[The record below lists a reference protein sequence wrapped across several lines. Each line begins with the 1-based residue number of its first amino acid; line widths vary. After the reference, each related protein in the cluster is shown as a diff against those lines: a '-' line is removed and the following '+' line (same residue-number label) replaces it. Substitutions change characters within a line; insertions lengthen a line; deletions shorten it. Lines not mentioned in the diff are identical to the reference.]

1 MKHKTTRDLY
11 SYWQVLRRDRAAPER
26 TEIEPA
32 EIRSILGDTF
42 ILEVA
47 EAKNFRFRLAGT
59 RVCALYGRE
68 LKGRDFATLWTGKD
82 RDTVSSLVGA
92 ISEEAAAAVVGFSGS
107 TDFGRSVA
115 IECLLLPVRQNGP
128 GYQRILG
135 SIVAMDD
142 PYWLGM
148 HPIMRQSISGLRLIW
163 PEDNRPFLRRGGTI
177 EPVLFDDATPMP
189 LPHPSVPALGRERR
203 VQHLTVYEGGK
214 R

>member
-11 SYWQVLRRDRAAPER
+11 GYWQVLRRDRPAPDR

-32 EIRSILGDTF
+32 EIRGALGDTC

-68 LKGRDFATLWTGKD
+68 LKGRDFTTLWTGKD
-82 RDTVSSLVGA
+82 RETISSLLGA
-92 ISEEAAAAVVGFSGS
+92 ISEEAAAAVVGFTGT
-107 TDFGRSVA
+107 TDYGRSVPV
-115 IECLLLPVRQNGP
+115 ECLLLPIRQNGQ
-128 GYQRILG
+128 GFQRVLG
-135 SIVAMDD
+135 SIVAMDA

-148 HPIMRQSISGLRLIW
+148 HPIMRQSINGLRLIW
-163 PEDNRPFLRRGGTI
+163 PEENRPFLRRGGETD
-177 EPVLFDDATPMP
+177 PVTFDDTPRPPPGHM
-189 LPHPSVPALGRERR
+189 LPAFGGERR
-203 VQHLTVYEGGK
+203 VAHLTVYEGGK

>member
-11 SYWQVLRRDRAAPER
+11 GYWQVLRRDRPAPER

-32 EIRSILGDTF
+32 EIRAILGDTF

-68 LKGRDFATLWTGKD
+68 LKGRDFTTLWTGKD
-82 RDTVSSLVGA
+82 RETMASLLGA
-92 ISEEAAAAVVGFSGS
+92 ISEEAAAAVIGFTGS
-107 TDFGRSVA
+107 TDFGRSVP

-148 HPIMRQSISGLRLIW
+148 HPVMRQSINGLRLIW
-163 PEDNRPFLRRGGTI
+163 PEDNRPFLRRGGVV
-177 EPVLFDDATPMP
+177 EPVSFSDLPPMP
-189 LPHPSVPALGRERR
+189 LPHPSVPSFGRERR